1 MFRKY
6 RTSNFNLISALC
18 LISIVFLA
26 AYSLESTHW
35 TENLNLVTALAVI
48 GVLLGVLLGIT
59 GFNRKQLS
67 IMLTLYS
74 LIALFSFIVNG
85 TSQGALWN
93 ENWGVFQTRILN
105 AFTNLLQG
113 SPVEDNILFIAGMGV
128 LYWVVTVWAG
138 VALTRKGEIWLP
150 AVFLSAAVISTQFFQ
165 PPVYRN
171 ELLSGVFFFLLIFLL
186 GYQQYQRAHNRWKNE
201 NAYEDQDARKVFLST
216 AAIISIVIVMIAWSI
231 PAIVDLATPGT
242 KQHKAFVQSLE
253 DTGDLFSNLFSSLT
267 SQPVSKESNFG
278 DTFSLGLSQPLNE
291 EVIFTAISPESDLIE
306 GNYYWEARNYST
318 YSEGTWSSFEV
329 EERTLENNVPAQSES
344 DMVDIPAPFIVV
356 ANTDLSYFYTSGRV
370 ISIDR
375 PSRAVEMYPDSAD
388 QEVIAWKPLLPL
400 GEKDS
405 YQFNTYLPTL
415 TFEDLLNAGNNYPT
429 RIKRTYLQL
438 PEDFSLR
445 ITNLS
450 EAITAGIDSDFEK
463 VLAITSNLRNTY
475 RYSLE
480 INEIPAT
487 LDPVFWFL
495 FEGKRGF
502 CNFYAS
508 AEVLM
513 LRSIGI
519 PARLGVGYAQGVEV
533 ERGKVFE
540 IRGKDSH
547 AWAEVYFPEIGWVIF
562 EPTTAQPQVTFRHE
576 YDVMTENVDS
586 TAGNIDEGIDRSA
599 QNGAGSGDFSRYD
612 AIEQRLSAQEDFLYD
627 FSVGGSSTQWYLIL
641 LPWVISIAVI
651 SFILFGRIR
660 YHGEQIP
667 IQRYSIIQME
677 KRRKNVPR
685 WLGDWSA
692 YREQSFLRKNIFQI
706 DWGLRFFIR
715 HDERQMTIM
724 EKTDLLKQFI
734 PSASQEIQFVLNAFQ
749 EEVYGG
755 RESDQ
760 MEAKVCLRKIRQ
772 AVFAAWVTGGF
783 NHSKKKAKTA

>member
-18 LISIVFLA
+18 LIIIVFLA

-35 TENLNLVTALAVI
+35 TENLNLVTALALI

-59 GFNRKQLS
+59 SFNKKQLA
-67 IMLTLYS
+67 ILLALYS
-74 LIALFSFIVNG
+74 LIALFSLIVNG
-85 TSQGALWN
+85 TSQGTSWS

-105 AFTNLLQG
+105 ACSDLLQG
-113 SPVEDNILFIAGMGV
+113 SPVEDNILFITGMGV
-128 LYWVVTVWAG
+128 VYWVVSVWAG
-138 VALTRKGEIWLP
+138 IALIRKGEIWLP
-150 AVFLSAAVISTQFFQ
+150 AFFLTTAVISTQFFQ

-171 ELLSGVFFFLLIFLL
+171 ELLSGAFSFLLIFLL
-186 GYQQYQRAHNRWKNE
+186 GFQQYQGSHKRWKKE
-201 NAYEDQDARKVFLST
+201 NAYEDQDARKVFLSS
-216 AAIISIVIVMIAWSI
+216 AAIISIVIVMIAWSL
-231 PAIVDLATPGT
+231 PAIIDLATSGT

-278 DTFSLGLSQPLNE
+278 DTFPLGLSQPLNE
-291 EVIFTAISPESDLIE
+291 EVIFTAISPETDLIE

-318 YSEGTWSSFEV
+318 YNEGTWTSLEV
-329 EERTLENNVPAQSES
+329 EERTLENNVPVQLEN
-344 DMVDIPAPFIVV
+344 DVVDVPAPFIVV

-370 ISIDR
+370 ISVDH
-375 PSRAVEMYPDSAD
+375 PSRVVEMYPDSSD

-405 YQFNTYLPTL
+405 YRFTAYFPTL

-438 PEDFSLR
+438 PENFSTR

-463 VLAITSNLRNTY
+463 VLAITSYLRNTY

-519 PARLGVGYAQGVEV
+519 PARLGVGYAQGAEV

-562 EPTTAQPQVTFRHE
+562 EPTTAQPQVAFRHE
-576 YDVMTENVDS
+576 YDVLAENQDS
-586 TAGNIDEGIDRSA
+586 SAGNFDEGNDRSA
-599 QNGAGSGDFSRYD
+599 QNGAGSGDFSRFD
-612 AIEQRLSAQEDFLYD
+612 AIEKRLSAQEDFLYD
-627 FSVGGSSTQWYLIL
+627 LSMGESPTRGYLIF
-641 LPWVISIAVI
+641 LPWLLSIVVIA
-651 SFILFGRIR
+651 FFLFGRVR

-667 IQRYSIIQME
+667 IQRYTIIQME
-677 KRRKNVPR
+677 KRRKNIPQ
-685 WLGDWSA
+685 WLGKWSA
-692 YREQSFLRKNIFQI
+692 HREQSFVRKNIFQI
-706 DWGLRFFIR
+706 NWSLRFFMR

-724 EKTDLLKQFI
+724 EKTDLLKQFV
-734 PSASQEIQFVLNAFQ
+734 PSASQEIQYILNAFQ
-749 EEVYGG
+749 DEVYGG

-760 MEAKVCLRKIRQ
+760 AQAKVCLRKIRR
-772 AVFAAWVTGGF
+772 AVLAAWVTGWF
-783 NHSKKKAKTA
+783 NHEKKKMKTA

>member
-6 RTSNFNLISALC
+6 RSGNFNLISALC
-18 LISIVFLA
+18 LIIIVFLA

-59 GFNRKQLS
+59 SFNKKQLA
-67 IMLTLYS
+67 ILLVLYS

-85 TSQGALWN
+85 TSQGNLWN
-93 ENWGVFQTRILN
+93 ENWSEFQTRILN
-105 AFTNLLQG
+105 AFSNLLQD
-113 SPVEDNILFIAGMGV
+113 SPVEDNILFIIGMGV
-128 LYWVVTVWAG
+128 LYWAVTVWAG
-138 VALTRKGEIWLP
+138 IALIRKGEIWLP
-150 AVFLSAAVISTQFFQ
+150 AVFLSAAVIITQFFQ

-171 ELLSGVFFFLLIFLL
+171 DLLSGAFFFLLIFLL
-186 GYQQYQRAHNRWKNE
+186 GYQQYQRSHNRWKDE
-201 NAYEDQDARKVFLST
+201 NAYEDQDARKVFLSS

-231 PAIVDLATPGT
+231 PLIIDLATPGT

-291 EVIFTAISPESDLIE
+291 EVVFTAISPEEDLIE

-318 YSEGTWSSFEV
+318 YSAGTWTSFEV
-329 EERTLENNVPAQSES
+329 EERTLENNVPIQSENGMA
-344 DMVDIPAPFIVV
+344 DNLAPFIVV

-370 ISIDR
+370 ISIDH
-375 PSRAVEMYPDSAD
+375 PSRAVEMFPDSENY
-388 QEVIAWKPLLPL
+388 EVIAWKPLLPL
-400 GEKDS
+400 REKDS
-405 YQFNTYLPTL
+405 YQFTTYFPSL
-415 TFEDLLNAGNNYPT
+415 TFEDLLSAGNNYPA

-438 PEDFSLR
+438 PEDFSMR

-450 EAITAGIDSDFEK
+450 EALTTGIDTDFEK
-463 VLAITSNLRNTY
+463 VLAITSFLRNTY

-480 INEIPAT
+480 IDEIPAT

-495 FEGKRGF
+495 FEGKHGF

-519 PARLGVGYAQGVEV
+519 PARLGVGYAQGVEI
-533 ERGKVFE
+533 EKGKVFE

-576 YDVMTENVDS
+576 YDVITENVDS
-586 TAGNIDEGIDRSA
+586 SPSNLGEENERNA
-599 QNGAGSGDFSRYD
+599 QTGGGAGDFSRYD
-612 AIEQRLSAQEDFLYD
+612 AIEQRLSEQEDFSYD
-627 FSVGGSSTQWYLIL
+627 LSMGESSTQWYPIL
-641 LPWVISIAVI
+641 LPWGIGIAVL
-651 SFILFGRIR
+651 SFFLFGRVR
-660 YHGEQIP
+660 YHGERIP
-667 IQRYSIIQME
+667 IQRYTIIQME
-677 KRRKNVPR
+677 KRRKKVPR
-685 WLGDWSA
+685 WLSDWSA
-692 YREQSFLRKNIFQI
+692 YREQSFLQKNIFQI
-706 DWGLRFFIR
+706 DWSLRFFIR
-715 HDERQMTIM
+715 HEKRQMTVK
-724 EKTDLLKQFI
+724 EKADLLQQFI
-734 PSASQEIQFVLNAFQ
+734 PSVSQEIQSVLNAFQ
-749 EEVYGG
+749 DEVYGG
-755 RESDQ
+755 RETDRVRV
-760 MEAKVCLRKIRQ
+760 KYCFRKIRR
-772 AVFAAWVTGGF
+772 AVLAAWVTSAFTRG
-783 NHSKKKAKTA
+783 KKKVKTA

>member
-6 RTSNFNLISALC
+6 RTSNFNLISTLC
-18 LISIVFLA
+18 LILIVFLA

-59 GFNRKQLS
+59 GFNKRQLV

-74 LIALFSFIVNG
+74 LITLFSFLVNG
-85 TSQGALWN
+85 TSQGTVWG
-93 ENWGVFQTRILN
+93 ENWNVFQTRILN
-105 AFTNLLQG
+105 AFTDLLHG

-128 LYWVVTVWAG
+128 FYWVVAVWAG
-138 VALTRKGEIWLP
+138 IALIRKGEIWLP

-171 ELLSGVFFFLLIFLL
+171 DLLSGAFFFLLVFLL
-186 GYQQYQRAHNRWKNE
+186 GFQQYQRSHNRWKNK
-201 NAYEDQDARKVFLST
+201 NAYEDQDARKVFLSS
-216 AAIISIVIVMIAWSI
+216 AAVISFVIVMIAWSI
-231 PAIVDLATPGT
+231 PLIIDLATPGT

-253 DTGDLFSNLFSSLT
+253 DTGDVFSNLFSSLS

-278 DTFSLGLSQPLNE
+278 DTFSLGLSQSLNE
-291 EVIFTAISPESDLIE
+291 EVIFTAISPEVDLIE

-318 YSEGTWSSFEV
+318 YSGGTWTSLEV
-329 EERTLENNVPAQSES
+329 EERTLENNVPIQSGS
-344 DMVDIPAPFIVV
+344 DMLDVPAPFIVV

-370 ISIDR
+370 ISIDH
-375 PSRAVEMYPDSAD
+375 PSRAVEIYPDSENY
-388 QEVIAWKPLLPL
+388 EVIAWKPLLPL
-400 GEKDS
+400 REKDS
-405 YQFNTYLPTL
+405 YQFTAYFPTM
-415 TFEDLLNAGNNYPT
+415 TFEDLLNAGNNYPA
-429 RIKRTYLQL
+429 RIKKTYLQL

-445 ITNLS
+445 IANLS

-463 VLAITSNLRNTY
+463 VLAITSYLRNTY

-480 INEIPAT
+480 IDEIPAA

-547 AWAEVYFPEIGWVIF
+547 AWTEVYFPEIGWVIF
-562 EPTTAQPQVTFRHE
+562 EPTTTQPQITFRHE
-576 YDVMTENVDS
+576 YDVITENGDGS
-586 TAGNIDEGIDRSA
+586 AGNLDERNERNT
-599 QNGAGSGDFSRYD
+599 QNDTKTGDFSRFD

-627 FSVGGSSTQWYLIL
+627 FSTGQSPTQWYLIF
-641 LPWVISIAVI
+641 LPWVIGIAVI
-651 SFILFGRIR
+651 SFILFGRVR
-660 YHGEQIP
+660 YHGEKIP
-667 IQRYSIIQME
+667 IQRYTIIQME
-677 KRRKNVPR
+677 KRRKNIPR
-685 WLGDWSA
+685 WLGNWSA

-706 DWGLRFFIR
+706 DWSLRLFMQP
-715 HDERQMTIM
+715 DERKMTIM
-724 EKTDLLKQFI
+724 EKTELLRQFI

-749 EEVYGG
+749 DEVYGG
-755 RESDQ
+755 RESDRVK
-760 MEAKVCLRKIRQ
+760 AKICLRRIRRV
-772 AVFAAWVTGGF
+772 AFTARVTGG
-783 NHSKKKAKTA
+783 STRAKKKAKTA